1 MTKTTIE
8 NISDGP
14 RGYWHNGS
22 LKTLA
27 MGEAREV
34 EADEAKSALSNKD
47 YFAEAK
53 AKPTPKADDKPKAK
67 A

>member
-1 MTKTTIE
+1 MTKIE

-22 LKTLA
+22 LKMLA

-34 EADEAKSALSNKD
+34 DADEAKSALANKD
-47 YFAEAK
+47 YFAETK
-53 AKPTPKADDKPKAK
+53 AKSAPEADDKPKAK

>member
-1 MTKTTIE
+1 MTKIE

-27 MGEAREV
+27 MGEVREV
-34 EADEAKSALSNKD
+34 EADEAKSALRNED
-47 YFAEAK
+47 YFAEHKAK
-53 AKPTPKADDKPKAK
+53 AAPKADDKPKAK
-67 A
+67 D